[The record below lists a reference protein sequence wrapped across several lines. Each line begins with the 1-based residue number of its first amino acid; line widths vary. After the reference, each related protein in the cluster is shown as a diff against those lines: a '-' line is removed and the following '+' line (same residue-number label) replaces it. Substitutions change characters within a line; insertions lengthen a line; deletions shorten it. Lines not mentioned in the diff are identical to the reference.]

1 MKIGIVGNF
10 DKEIKPNSQ
19 GGTEIFTYELSDQL
33 AKSPD
38 IESITVFGVGKNYFN
53 NPKITFVP
61 VLPEERVEF
70 TQDNKFLANL
80 SRERPDFDAELRFG
94 IANKIVPI
102 LLSSDFDLVHDNS
115 TSLVFTSLSNLFPMP
130 ILTTLHTN
138 VLSPSV
144 IIPYSLGLLDPKSK
158 KQFFAAIAKHQEKF
172 AKDNNI
178 NIDIIQTIYN
188 GLDISY
194 YSSNTQTLN
203 NSYGLWLG
211 RVKRKHD
218 KGLKEAV
225 MTAERAES
233 NLRIVAKIDDQEFFD
248 TEIKPNMGKYC
259 TIVPNPQTLSEKNDL
274 YGQASYFI
282 YPVQWEEPFGLVF
295 VEAMACGTPVI
306 AFAKGAVPEVILDGK
321 TGFVVNPSDDD
332 IRGDWIIKKTGI
344 EGLREAIEKIH
355 SMPENEYLQMRKN
368 CREHVEKNFTI
379 KRMAEEYE
387 NVYKKILSR
396 SSR

>member
-1 MKIGIVGNF
+1 M
-10 DKEIKPNSQ
+10 S
-19 GGTEIFTYELSDQL
+19 
-33 AKSPD
+33 
-38 IESITVFGVGKNYFN
+38 
-53 NPKITFVP
+53 
-61 VLPEERVEF
+61 
-70 TQDNKFLANL
+70 
-80 SRERPDFDAELRFG
+80 
-94 IANKIVPI
+94 
-102 LLSSDFDLVHDNS
+102 
-115 TSLVFTSLSNLFPMP
+115 

-144 IIPYSLGLLDPKSK
+144 IIPYSLGLLNPKSK

-172 AKDNNI
+172 AQDNNI
-178 NIDIIQTIYN
+178 NINIIQTVYN
-188 GLDISY
+188 GLDISS
-194 YSSNTQTLN
+194 YSLNTQTLN
-203 NSYGLWLG
+203 NNYGLWLG

-225 MTAERAES
+225 ITAEKAKS
-233 NLRIVAKIDDQEFFD
+233 NLHIVAKIDDQEFFD

-259 TIVPNPQTLSEKNDL
+259 TIISNPQTLSKKNDL

-282 YPVQWEEPFGLVF
+282 YPVRWEEPFGFVF

-332 IRGDWIIKKTGI
+332 IRGDWIIKKTGT
-344 EGLREAIEKIH
+344 EGLREAVERIH

-387 NVYKKILSR
+387 NVYKKILSIDN
-396 SSR
+396 SSQNLT